1 MTQAAADA
9 AIVAA
14 NLTVGNI
21 TMAAD
26 PVVPAGS
33 VISQNPVACVDCAM
47 AGDPVDLVVSTGQP
61 ILSDVNLAWLRL
73 VTLLET
79 NDRTLIMYTI
89 TNAASAQASATGTAT
104 LTGTDGSSFTT
115 NFTNLA
121 PGSSQTAVVRW
132 RTPRTPQTVT
142 LTVTATV
149 SGVDV
154 DTLIGTV
161 VVQ

>member
-1 MTQAAADA
+1 M
-9 AIVAA
+9 
-14 NLTVGNI
+14 
-21 TMAAD
+21 
-26 PVVPAGS
+26 
-33 VISQNPVACVDCAM
+33 ISQLPAACVACAT
-47 AGDPVDLVVSTGQP
+47 AGDPVDLVVSTGP
-61 ILSDVNLAWLRL
+61 AILSDVNLTWVRL
-73 VTLLET
+73 VTSLET
-79 NDRTLIMYTI
+79 SDRTLIIYTI

-121 PGSSQTAVVRW
+121 PGSSQRVYVRW
-132 RTPRTPQTVT
+132 TTPSTPQTVT

-154 DTLIGTV
+154 DTLIGSV